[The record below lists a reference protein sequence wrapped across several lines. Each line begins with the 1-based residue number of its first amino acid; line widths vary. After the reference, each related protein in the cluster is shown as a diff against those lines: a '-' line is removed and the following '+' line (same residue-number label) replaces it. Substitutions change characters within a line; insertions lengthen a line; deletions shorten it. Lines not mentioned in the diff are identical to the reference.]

1 MIFNMN
7 KEFTPDEL
15 TVMQNKDLSLTG
27 DVFLQTSKEPNYAN
41 ETSNKVG
48 EANKDLGTTKKI
60 IERKM
65 RIRLLN
71 MKKKLMSWENT
82 EKQ

>member
-1 MIFNMN
+1 MF
-7 KEFTPDEL
+7 
-15 TVMQNKDLSLTG
+15 
-27 DVFLQTSKEPNYAN
+27 FLQTSKEPNYAN

-71 MKKKLMSWENT
+71 MKKKLMS
-82 EKQ
+82 